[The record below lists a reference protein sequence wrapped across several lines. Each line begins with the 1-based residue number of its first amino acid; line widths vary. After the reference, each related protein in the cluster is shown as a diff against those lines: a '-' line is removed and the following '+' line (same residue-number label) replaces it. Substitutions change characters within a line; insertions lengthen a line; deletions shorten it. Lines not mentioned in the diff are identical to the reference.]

1 MMSSVIGG
9 AMLLLT
15 APGTQPGT
23 PARKAGVLDLR
34 KRMRARD
41 GLSAGGRWIRTS
53 GSARQVDVGTVV
65 NPIGLKGQIHGGV
78 VQGLGQ
84 ALVSSRLAG

>member
-1 MMSSVIGG
+1 MSAKPLIRGVGELPAVSG
-9 AMLLLT
+9 
-15 APGTQPGT
+15 GT
-23 PARKAGVLDLR
+23 PESQVRI
-34 KRMRARD
+34 
-41 GLSAGGRWIRTS
+41 GLAAGGRWIRTS

-84 ALVSSRLAG
+84 ALVSRRLAG